1 MGDTAQNGSN
11 VSLVWP
17 AVERRRP
24 LLRAISPGESG
35 SNGRG
40 DLRGVV
46 SQPITT
52 VLIGPSSLFLEGLR
66 HILDK
71 TEFCVLAAKAKAEQ
85 WIRRQ
90 SHEQGTILFIL
101 DGAGEPESASRQ
113 VRLLKERHPEA
124 FVVTLIDS
132 NRLADF
138 ALLFQAGAKACLA
151 KGVSSSIFLKSL
163 ELVLLGET
171 ILPSSV
177 LSSMCARIGIS
188 NSAEPAAPP
197 QGRLSAQEERI
208 LGFLVQG
215 HSNKAIARELAIT
228 DSTVK
233 VHVKAILKK
242 IGAQNRTQA
251 AIWATRNPAYNRSR
265 QESEAQ
271 LSIVSSPTRADPTEG
286 APASVQTSLGHP
298 HDDAVV
304 KAPIAAGETKE
315 TQVISRTDL
324 LRQASAW
331 REARRVAEE
340 EERRNAIAIK
350 ISHLR
355 GLREAG
361 SLQAG

>member
-24 LLRAISPGESG
+24 LLRAISSEESG
-35 SNGRG
+35 SDSRGGLRG
-40 DLRGVV
+40 DAKQHV
-46 SQPITT
+46 TT

-66 HILDK
+66 HILEK
-71 TEFCVLAAKAKAEQ
+71 TDFRVVAAKAKAEQ

-90 SHEQGTILFIL
+90 PHEQGSILFIV
-101 DGAGEPESASRQ
+101 DGAGEPEAASRQ

-124 FVVTLIDS
+124 SVTVLIDS
-132 NRLADF
+132 NRLTDF

-163 ELVLLGET
+163 ELVMLGET

-177 LSSMCARIGIS
+177 LSSMCARIETF
-188 NSAEPAAPP
+188 APVVPAAAP

-228 DSTVK
+228 DATVK

-251 AIWATRNPAYNRSR
+251 AIWATRNPGYGRAR
-265 QESEAQ
+265 QASEAQ
-271 LSIVSSPTRADPTEG
+271 LAVPPLPPAVCPAEEA
-286 APASVQTSLGHP
+286 APSVETSLDYGREDKIGKP
-298 HDDAVV
+298 TIEADEA
-304 KAPIAAGETKE
+304 KAPK
-315 TQVISRTDL
+315 VISRSNF

-331 REARRVAEE
+331 REARRVAED
-340 EERRNAIAIK
+340 EERRNALSTK

>member
-11 VSLVWP
+11 VSLAWP

-24 LLRAISPGESG
+24 LLRAISSGEDG
-35 SNGRG
+35 SDARG
-40 DLRGVV
+40 DLRAEAR
-46 SQPITT
+46 QPVTT

-66 HILDK
+66 HILEK
-71 TEFCVLAAKAKAEQ
+71 TAFRVVAAKVKAEQ

-90 SHEQGTILFIL
+90 PHEQGSILFIL
-101 DGAGEPESASRQ
+101 DGAGEPEVASRQ
-113 VRLLKERHPEA
+113 IQLLKERHPEA
-124 FVVTLIDS
+124 FVMALIDS

-163 ELVLLGET
+163 ELVMLGET

-177 LSSMCARIGIS
+177 LSSMCARIETFAP
-188 NSAEPAAPP
+188 AEPAAPA

-215 HSNKAIARELAIT
+215 HSNKAIARELGIT
-228 DSTVK
+228 DATVK

-251 AIWATRNPAYNRSR
+251 AIWATRNPGYPRVR
-265 QESEAQ
+265 QESEAKLPVPSLPLAANSARDVAPSVETSQ
-271 LSIVSSPTRADPTEG
+271 DYGREDESGTAAIEAGEG
-286 APASVQTSLGHP
+286 
-298 HDDAVV
+298 
-304 KAPIAAGETKE
+304 KAPK
-315 TQVISRTDL
+315 VISRTSF
-324 LRQASAW
+324 LRQANAW
-331 REARRVAEE
+331 REARRVAED
-340 EERRNAIAIK
+340 EERRKALATK

-355 GLREAG
+355 GLRESG
-361 SLQAG
+361 TLQAG